1 MIDNF
6 ALGLTHA
13 LLLLII
19 WRLLFRRDLDQETPE
34 TSIRDNKSAKS
45 DDEHA
50 APRGWRRPRA

>member
-34 TSIRDNKSAKS
+34 TRIRDNKSAKS
-45 DDEHA
+45 DDEPA